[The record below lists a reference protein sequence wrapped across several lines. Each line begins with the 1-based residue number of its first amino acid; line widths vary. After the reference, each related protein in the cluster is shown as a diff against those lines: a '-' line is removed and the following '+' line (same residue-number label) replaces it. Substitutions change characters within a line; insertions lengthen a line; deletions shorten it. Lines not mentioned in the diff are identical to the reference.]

1 MQTMTMAQ
9 IGSNAS
15 HFLDAAAHR
24 CPGETAIVHDE
35 RRYSYAAVAEL
46 VDRTANGLKAAG
58 FGLGD
63 VIALVAPNRPGF
75 VIAYYAIL
83 KIGAVAAVLSTGL
96 KRRDLTAELG
106 DCRARAVLAF
116 DGFGDTQFIST
127 AAEVCAA
134 LDHVERLW
142 VIPSDPLAASPL
154 SDVPALSEL
163 MSDQSAQCPTVCPS
177 ADATAELIFTS
188 GSTGRNKGV
197 EITHANL
204 AAMTQINQA
213 ITDRAQTRIRLT
225 VSPLFHI
232 MGQTFGLNLAVL
244 CGETMVLV
252 DSFDPELVARRI
264 VEHGATHLVAMP
276 IYYRK
281 LMDLPD
287 SVVDRRFADSLKICG
302 TGGGPLPGAWADE
315 FALRF
320 GLTLTPGYGLTEAG
334 GIVSWHCPADP
345 IKTETVGRPVSGVD
359 VRVMAD
365 DGRLV
370 EPDANDPAEG
380 EIVLRSPGLMKGY
393 LDRPQATTDAF
404 HAGWLKTGDIGAF
417 DAEGYLHIR
426 GRISGRIIRGH
437 EHIYPAE
444 IETALAGHPKVQ
456 AAAAIAVPH
465 DVLGQDIKTIVVL
478 KDGADIAVPEL
489 QSWLEGELPEGKAP
503 GVIEFRDAL
512 PHTEYGKITY
522 DRLR

>member
-1 MQTMTMAQ
+1 MFNTA
-9 IGSNAS
+9 
-15 HFLDAAAHR
+15 HLLDAAARR
-24 CPGETAIVHDE
+24 CPNETAIVHDE
-35 RRYSYAAVAEL
+35 RRYSYAAVADL
-46 VDRTANGLKAAG
+46 VNRAANGLRGAG
-58 FGLGD
+58 FGSGD

-75 VIAYYAIL
+75 VVAYYAIL

-96 KRRDLTAELG
+96 KRRDLSAELS

-116 DGFGDTQFIST
+116 DGFGDTQFIT
-127 AAEVCAA
+127 MAGEVCAA
-134 LDHVERLW
+134 LDHVQRLW
-142 VIPSDPLAASPL
+142 VIPSDPLAPSPL
-154 SDVPALSEL
+154 SEVSALSDL
-163 MSDQSAQCPTVCPS
+163 MADQPARCATESPAG
-177 ADATAELIFTS
+177 DATAELIFTS

-204 AAMTQINQA
+204 AAMTQINLA
-213 ITDRAQTRIRLT
+213 ITSRAQTRVRLT

-252 DSFDPELVARRI
+252 DSFDPELVVRRI
-264 VEHGATHLVAMP
+264 VEHQATHLVAMP

-287 SVVDRRFADSLKICG
+287 GALDPRFAESLKICG

-315 FALRF
+315 FFARF
-320 GLTLTPGYGLTEAG
+320 GLSLTPGYGLTEAG
-334 GIVSWHCPADP
+334 GIVSWHRPADP
-345 IKTETVGRPVSGVD
+345 IKTETVGRPVPGVD
-359 VRVMAD
+359 VRVKAD

-370 EPDANDPAEG
+370 APDALDPAEG

-393 LDRPQATTDAF
+393 LDRPEATAAAF

-417 DAEGYLHIR
+417 DDDGYLHIR

-465 DVLGQDIKTIVVL
+465 EVLGQDIKTIVVL
-478 KDGADIAVPEL
+478 KDGAEIAVPEL
-489 QSWLEGELPEGKAP
+489 QSWLEAELPEGKAP